1 MDLGME
7 PPSGV
12 IRKEVRK
19 GVEPQSQTQIIFT
32 GPFEYNRENRL
43 GMRAMAGA
51 LEIRLRELIREEL
64 GGTYGV
70 GVSGN
75 YVKYPQ
81 PAYSVR
87 ISFGSD
93 PERVEELVGAVF
105 QEMEAFSADG
115 PTSEELQAVTEQ
127 ERRARETNLQE
138 NGWWVAQL
146 RFADEYGSDPRFL
159 VDQSLLA
166 GVTAETIRRDAQRY
180 LRMDNYVQV
189 SLFPE
194 TGG

>member
-1 MDLGME
+1 MDL
-7 PPSGV
+7 PSGV

-19 GVEPQSQTQIIFT
+19 GVEPQSQTRIIFS
-32 GPFEYNRENRL
+32 GPFEYTRENRL
-43 GMRAMAGA
+43 GMRAMTGA
-51 LEIRLRELIREEL
+51 LEIRLRGLIREEL

-70 GVSGN
+70 SVSGS
-75 YVKYPQ
+75 YEKFPEA
-81 PAYSVR
+81 AYTVQ

-105 QEMEAFSADG
+105 QEMESFTTEG
-115 PTSEELQAVTEQ
+115 PTPEEIQAVTEQ

-146 RFADEYGSDPRFL
+146 RFADQYGSDPRFL
-159 VDQSLLA
+159 LDESLLA

-180 LRMDNYVQV
+180 LRMDNYVQL

-194 TGG
+194 TGR

>member
-1 MDLGME
+1 MD
-7 PPSGV
+7 PPTGV

-19 GVEPQSQTQIIFT
+19 GVEPQSQTRIIFT
-32 GPFEYNRENRL
+32 GPFEYTRENRL
-43 GMRAMAGA
+43 GMRVMTGA

-70 GVSGN
+70 GVSGS
-75 YVKYPQ
+75 YEKFPEA
-81 PAYSVR
+81 AYAVQ

-93 PERVEELVGAVF
+93 PERVEELIEAIF
-105 QEMEAFSADG
+105 EEMKSFSTEG
-115 PTSEELQAVTEQ
+115 PTPEELQAVTEK

-146 RFADEYGSDPRFL
+146 RFADQYGSDPRFL
-159 VDQSLLA
+159 IDESLLA
-166 GVTAETIRRDAQRY
+166 GVTAETIRNDAQRY

-194 TGG
+194 TGR